1 MRAFGI
7 HQRRAV
13 VIQIFAIDVQRSSF
27 VYGRQVGSV
36 IHLTMSTVSGSP
48 PKPARK
54 SKTHDIQPT
63 VSRKRPDCS
72 LTELKLIS

>member
-13 VIQIFAIDVQRSSF
+13 VIQIFAIDVQRSCF

-36 IHLTMSTVSGSP
+36 IHLTMSKESGSLP
-48 PKPARK
+48 EPAKKKPNSRHPTDRLK
-54 SKTHDIQPT
+54 KTPG
-63 VSRKRPDCS
+63 
-72 LTELKLIS
+72 L

>member
-13 VIQIFAIDVQRSSF
+13 VIQIFAIDVQRSCF

-36 IHLTMSTVSGSP
+36 IHLTMSKVSGSP
-48 PKPARK
+48 PKPAK
-54 SKTHDIQPT
+54 EKAKLTTSN
-63 VSRKRPDCS
+63 RPS
-72 LTELKLIS
+72 QENVRIVA